1 MHKQIS
7 SRYVLMED
15 QLIGKGSTGNVYL
28 GYMASNPKQQ
38 VAIKAI
44 DIRAT
49 HNEVTKYLLN
59 C

>member
-1 MHKQIS
+1 MHRPIS
-7 SRYVLMED
+7 EKYTIMEEC
-15 QLIGKGSTGNVYL
+15 LIGKGSTGNVYL
-28 GYMASNPKQQ
+28 GYLSSNPKQQ